1 MSKKQ
6 IVFGAEARKK
16 IVTGIDTLA
25 DAVVSTLGP
34 NGRNVVFTDKFGV
47 VSSTKDGV
55 TVAKQIEE
63 LDDPIENI
71 GLNMVKQAAVKTAD
85 NAGDGTTTSTLLA
98 RELVKNG
105 ISRLND
111 GANAVEIKRGIDA
124 AVDITLKSLR
134 DLSESISSEDQLNQ
148 IATIS
153 ANNDPEVGKLIS
165 RAIEKVGKE
174 GVVHIEESKTGD
186 TYLETVEGIQF
197 DRGYKS
203 PYFVVDNNTMST
215 VLKDAYI
222 LIVNQRLTAVK
233 ELLPILESVSQ
244 SNKALLIIAED
255 IDGEA
260 LAALIVNKM
269 RGTLKVCAVKAPDFG
284 DRRKLVLEDIATL
297 TGGQVVDRDK
307 GMKLDKFNSEWF
319 GEARTITVT
328 KDQTTIIDGK
338 GEEDSIIVRAEELS
352 KQIEEAETPFE
363 MEKLQERL
371 ANFAGGVAIV
381 HVGGNTETEMKEKKD
396 RVDDALHATKA
407 ALADGI
413 VPGGGIAL
421 LRSREA
427 IKENMTDDLTD
438 DTKFGYNLVYDAC
451 GKPFEQILVNAGY
464 TQTDALLILALKLK
478 EVSKDVWN
486 GYNIKTEEV
495 VDMKEAGIID
505 PHKVTRQALANAAS
519 IAGTALLTEVAIIDS
534 PKSDDSAQQQQF
546 DPSMMGGMM

>member
-6 IVFGAEARKK
+6 IEFGAEARKK
-16 IVTGIDTLA
+16 IVNGIDTLA
-25 DAVVSTLGP
+25 NAVVSTLGP
-34 NGRNVVFTDKFGV
+34 NGRNVVYTDQFGNV
-47 VSSTKDGV
+47 NSTKDGV

-63 LDDPIENI
+63 LDDPLENI

-105 ISRLND
+105 ITRLND

-124 AVDITLKSLR
+124 AVDITLKALR
-134 DLSESISSEDQLNQ
+134 DLSESISSEEQLNQ

-222 LIVNQRLTAVK
+222 LIVNQRLTSVK

-284 DRRKLVLEDIATL
+284 DRRKLILEDIATL
-297 TGGQVVDRDK
+297 TGGQVVDKDK

-328 KDQTTIIDGK
+328 KDQTTLIDGK
-338 GEEDSIIVRAEELS
+338 GEEDKIVIRAEELS
-352 KQIEEAETPFE
+352 KQIEEAATPFE

-407 ALADGI
+407 ALSDGI

-427 IKENMTDDLTD
+427 IMGSMSDDLSD
-438 DTKFGYNLVYDAC
+438 DTKFGYNLVFDAC

-464 TQTDALLILALKLK
+464 AKTDALLILALKLDK
-478 EVSKDVWN
+478 SNKDLWE
-486 GYNIKTEEV
+486 GYDIKTEEV
-495 VDMKEAGIID
+495 VDMKKAGIID
-505 PHKVTRQALANAAS
+505 PHKVTRQALANASS

-534 PKSDDSAQQQQF
+534 PKDEDSNTQQQF

>member
-6 IVFGAEARKK
+6 IKFGAEARKK
-16 IVTGIDTLA
+16 IVTGIDILA

-34 NGRNVVFTDKFGV
+34 NGRNVIFSDNHGNIH
-47 VSSTKDGV
+47 STKDGV
-55 TVAKQIEE
+55 TVAKEIEE
-63 LDDPIENI
+63 LEDPIENL
-71 GLNMVKQAAVKTAD
+71 GLNLVKQAAIKTAD

-105 ISRLND
+105 ITRLND

-124 AVDITLKSLR
+124 AVDIVLKTLR

-284 DRRKLVLEDIATL
+284 DRRKLILEDIATL
-297 TGGQVVDRDK
+297 TGGTVLDKDK

-328 KDQTTIIDGK
+328 KDQTTIIDGQ
-338 GEEDSIIVRAEELS
+338 GDEDGIVSRAEELS
-352 KQIEEAETPFE
+352 KQIEDSSTPFE

-371 ANFAGGVAIV
+371 ANFSGGVAIV

-421 LRSREA
+421 LESREA
-427 IKENMTDDLTD
+427 IMKNMPKGISEDS
-438 DTKFGYNLVYDAC
+438 KFGYELVYKAC
-451 GKPFEQILVNAGY
+451 GKPFEQILINAGY
-464 TQTDALLILALKLK
+464 SETDAQMIARYKLK
-478 EVSKDVWN
+478 EGDSNAWT

-505 PHKVTRQALANAAS
+505 PHKVTRQALSNASS
-519 IAGTALLTEVAIIDS
+519 IAGTTLLTQVAIINA
-534 PKSDDSAQQQQF
+534 PSDKDEAPQF

>member
-6 IVFGAEARKK
+6 IEFGANARKK
-16 IVTGIDTLA
+16 IVKGIDILA

-34 NGRNVVFTDKFGV
+34 NGRNAIYTDNYNNV
-47 VSSTKDGV
+47 YSTKDGV

-63 LDDPIENI
+63 LEDPVENL
-71 GLNMVKQAAVKTAD
+71 GVNMVKQAAIKTAD

-105 ISRLND
+105 IARLND
-111 GANAVEIKRGIDA
+111 GSNAVEIKRGIDA
-124 AVDITLKSLR
+124 AVDIVLKKLNE
-134 DLSESISSEDQLNQ
+134 LSESISSEDQLNQ

-153 ANNDPEVGKLIS
+153 ANNDTEVGKLIS

-174 GVVHIEESKTGD
+174 GVVHIEESKTGE

-233 ELLPILESVSQ
+233 ELLPILENVSQ
-244 SNKALLIIAED
+244 SNKALLIISED

-269 RGTLKVCAVKAPDFG
+269 RGTLKCCAVKAPDFG
-284 DRRKLVLEDIATL
+284 DRRKLILEDIATL
-297 TGGQVVDRDK
+297 TGGQVVDKDK
-307 GMKLDKFNSEWF
+307 GMKLDRFNSEWF
-319 GEARTITVT
+319 GEASTITVT
-328 KDQTTIIDGK
+328 KEQTTIIDGQGK
-338 GEEDSIIVRAEELS
+338 EDQIVTRAEELA
-352 KQIEEAETPFE
+352 KQIDEASTPFE
-363 MEKLQERL
+363 MEKLQARL
-371 ANFAGGVAIV
+371 ANFSGGVAIV

-413 VPGGGIAL
+413 VPGGGVAL
-421 LRSREA
+421 LYSREA
-427 IKENMTDDLTD
+427 IFDKMPEDISD
-438 DTKFGYNLVYDAC
+438 DTKFGYELVYKAC
-451 GKPFEQILVNAGY
+451 GKPFEQILINAGY
-464 TQTDALLILALKLK
+464 TETEATMIAQYKLK
-478 EVSKDVWN
+478 DSGNDLWT

-495 VDMKEAGIID
+495 VNMKEDGIID
-505 PHKVTRQALANAAS
+505 PHKVTRQALSNASS
-519 IAGTALLTEVAIIDS
+519 IAGTALLTEVAIIDT
-534 PKSDDSAQQQQF
+534 PKDEESKPQF

>member
-134 DLSESISSEDQLNQ
+134 DLSESITSEDQLNQ

-427 IKENMTDDLTD
+427 IKANMTDGLTD